1 MFNQDEATAEWRRQ
15 MSAGGINNPAVL
27 DELEAHLREDV
38 EWQARSGVDAQK
50 AFEVAV
56 RRLGQ
61 AGVIRGEFAK
71 MRRQKATERLM
82 IFVCGVLIGLIMLFS
97 WFTFFYLGMN
107 PAQQTL
113 GLAGVALVLLYAC
126 TWRYLVR
133 FLPVY
138 RKGKDRKSVV

>member
-15 MSAGGINNPAVL
+15 MSAGGVNNPAVL

-38 EWQARSGVDAQK
+38 ERQARSGVGAQK

-71 MRRQKATERLM
+71 MSRQKAAERLM
-82 IFVCGVLIGLIMLFS
+82 IFVCGVLIGFIMLFS
-97 WFTFFYLGMN
+97 GFTFS
-107 PAQQTL
+107 T
-113 GLAGVALVLLYAC
+113 
-126 TWRYLVR
+126 
-133 FLPVY
+133 
-138 RKGKDRKSVV
+138 SE